1 MGKFKVFD
9 TINNYIK
16 LYEADEE
23 AAGGAEQGAPT
34 EDQGEDQ
41 AVDATGQEGNPAPP
55 QGEQQPKNPEN
66 IEVSPTE
73 IVKWAEAMLQALA
86 AEPIDIAALPP
97 NIQKVTAENA
107 NEVLNT
113 ISALGSLNRN
123 TSEEQTIGNGL
134 KNMI

>member
-1 MGKFKVFD
+1 MSKFKVFD
-9 TINNYIK
+9 TINKYIK

-23 AAGGAEQGAPT
+23 TAAGNSNE
-34 EDQGEDQ
+34 EDNSTSDQ
-41 AVDATGQEGNPAPP
+41 PIDATAQEGNPAPP
-55 QGEQQPKNPEN
+55 QAEQQEPNPAN
-66 IEVSPTE
+66 IEVSPAE

-86 AEPIDIAALPP
+86 ADPIDIASLPT
-97 NIQKVTAENA
+97 NIQKVTAQNA

-134 KNMI
+134 REMI

>member
-1 MGKFKVFD
+1 MSKFKVFD
-9 TINNYIK
+9 TINKYIK

-23 AAGGAEQGAPT
+23 AAATGGEEGAPAG
-34 EDQGEDQ
+34 DQPI
-41 AVDATGQEGNPAPP
+41 DATVQEGNPAPP
-55 QGEQQPKNPEN
+55 QAEQQEPNPAN
-66 IEVSPTE
+66 IEVSPAE

-86 AEPIDIAALPP
+86 ADPIDIASLPT
-97 NIQKVTAENA
+97 NIQKVTAQNA

-134 KNMI
+134 KEMI